1 MRLFR
6 RNRKQAEHR
15 STASADAVE
24 TGEAV
29 ETPAAQT
36 ASDQEALRERAAA
49 LAVQL
54 EEQADPEAR
63 IKLLNELG
71 GLQQELGDAT
81 AAIDSYEASMAIR
94 EQFGPAYNGL
104 LTLYN
109 DQLRQAARARDDAA
123 IQQWT
128 VKLDELTALSKRV
141 MRSQF

>member
-6 RNRKQAEHR
+6 RNRNQGERQSAQPANAAAANDAAV
-15 STASADAVE
+15 SPTAPA
-24 TGEAV
+24 TG
-29 ETPAAQT
+29 
-36 ASDQEALRERAAA
+36 DQGALRERAAA
-49 LAVQL
+49 LAAQL
-54 EEQADPEAR
+54 EEQTDPEAR

-71 GLQQELGDAT
+71 DVQQELGDAT
-81 AAIDSYEASMAIR
+81 AAIGSYEASMAIR

-109 DQLRQAARARDDAA
+109 DQLKQAAKSRDDAA

>member
-6 RNRKQAEHR
+6 RTRNQDERR
-15 STASADAVE
+15 SA
-24 TGEAV
+24 EAV
-29 ETPAAQT
+29 ERDDAVGTEVQAPPA
-36 ASDQEALRERAAA
+36 QESLRERAAA
-49 LAVQL
+49 LTARL
-54 EEQADPEAR
+54 EEPADPEAR

-71 GLQQELGDAT
+71 GVQQELGDNA
-81 AAIDSYEASMAIR
+81 AAIDSYEASMALR

-109 DQLRQAARARDDAA
+109 EQLKQAAKSRDDAA

-141 MRSQF
+141 MRSQY

>member
-6 RNRKQAEHR
+6 RNRSQDERR
-15 STASADAVE
+15 SAQPADGVKA
-24 TGEAV
+24 GK
-29 ETPAAQT
+29 PAASP
-36 ASDQEALRERAAA
+36 AAPAAGDQEALRERAAA
-49 LAVQL
+49 LAAQL

-71 GLQQELGDAT
+71 GVQQELGDAT
-81 AAIDSYEASMAIR
+81 AAIGSYEASMAIR

-109 DQLRQAARARDDAA
+109 DQLKQAAKSRDDAA